1 MAATAE
7 LLQSLVPISQ
17 FNRGQASRIF
27 DRLSNEKELVVL
39 KNNQPSAII
48 LSPDEYARLTEI
60 EEDYYLLLEA
70 NARLEKSEKTIP
82 FSDVLKN
89 LGIDESEVLNAEDVE
104 IV

>member
-82 FSDVLKN
+82 FSDVLKD
-89 LGIDESEVLNAEDVE
+89 LGIDESEILDAEDVE